1 MSDNPWAGGG
11 GAVRMAGLMRLTRS
25 VPVSIFPVTHAL
37 LGVLLCSSLA
47 CSSGSGTAE
56 RLQERLKDIVDSGQP
71 KVSPDD
77 IEAALAHQL
86 RVAPVPSKGANRPSS
101 PAFPT
106 RQTLREFYGQRE
118 QTLAWCSDRGR
129 VLATA
134 DTLLE
139 ALSRAGDHGLDPED
153 YGLGRLQHMRRGMEE
168 ARGRNAAVAQW
179 ADFDLLL
186 TTAFFRYASDLS
198 TGRLHPDEVR
208 SEWHT
213 EPPELDLSKALEGAL
228 QQGSLAKLLEELPP
242 PHAGYARLQLG
253 LKQLRDIQKAGGW
266 PAIPAGP
273 KMQKGSRDPRVALL
287 SQRLGGAAPDRSSA
301 GGAPLS
307 GGVFDA
313 ALEEKVRQFQA
324 AHGIDPSG
332 VVAEPTLAELNVP
345 VERRIR
351 QVELNL
357 ERWRWM
363 PRRLG
368 DPHLEVNLPGFELQ
382 LIRKD
387 HTELASRIVVGQSF
401 TPTPVFSDRVVAVI
415 ANPPWNVPDALAV
428 REYLPE
434 LRENPA
440 EFQRH
445 GIKIY
450 DGEGEDAHEIDP
462 ASIHWSRVDDDEF
475 HYHLRQDPGPDN
487 ALGRM
492 KFQLTN
498 DFQIYLHD
506 TPARSLF
513 AQADRDLSHGCIR
526 VEKARELADT
536 ILGDASEKLAE
547 ALESDKEKAI
557 PVRPPVP
564 VHILYLTAWADADGN
579 LGFGQDIYEFDA
591 PQLAALDRAGQ
602 ATPPAP
608 SPPQKSQQKPQ

>member
-1 MSDNPWAGGG
+1 MVCVFL
-11 GAVRMAGLMRLTRS
+11 GAM
-25 VPVSIFPVTHAL
+25 
-37 LGVLLCSSLA
+37 LG
-47 CSSGSGTAE
+47 CSSGSGIAD
-56 RLQERLKDIVDSGQP
+56 RLQERLKDLVDTGRP
-71 KVSPDD
+71 NVSPDE

-106 RQTLREFYGQRE
+106 HQTLREFYAGRGQK
-118 QTLAWCSDRGR
+118 LAWCGESGR
-129 VLATA
+129 VLAAA
-134 DTLLE
+134 DTMLD
-139 ALSRAGDHGLDPED
+139 ALSRAGDQGLDPED
-153 YGLGRLQHMRRGMEE
+153 YSLARLQRMRQGMQD
-168 ARGRNAAVAQW
+168 ARDKAAVAQW

-186 TTAFFRYASDLS
+186 TTAFFRYGSDLS
-198 TGRLHPDEVR
+198 TGRVHPDEIR
-208 SEWHT
+208 SEWHA
-213 EPPELDLSKALEGAL
+213 EPPELDLPKALETSL
-228 QQGSLAKLLEELPP
+228 QNGDLAKLLEKLPP

-253 LKQLRDIQKAGGW
+253 LKQLRDIGQAGGW

-273 KMQKGSRDPRVALL
+273 KLQKGARGPRVALVR
-287 SQRLGGAAPDRSSA
+287 QRLEGGAGKPESTGSA
-301 GGAPLS
+301 DA
-307 GGVFDA
+307 VFDA

-324 AHGIDPSG
+324 AHGLEADGRISE
-332 VVAEPTLAELNVP
+332 ATLAELNVP

-368 DPHLEVNLPGFELQ
+368 DPHLEVNIPGFELQ
-382 LIRKD
+382 LIRGD
-387 HTELASRIVVGQSF
+387 RTELSSRIVVGQAF
-401 TPTPVFSDRVVAVI
+401 TPTPVFSDRIVAVI

-434 LRENPA
+434 LRDDPA
-440 EFQRH
+440 AFARR

-450 DGEGEDAHEIDP
+450 DGDGEGAHEVDP
-462 ASIHWSRVDDDEF
+462 ASVHWSRVDDDEF
-475 HYHLRQDPGPDN
+475 HYHLRQDPGPEN

-506 TPARSLF
+506 TPARGLF
-513 AQADRDLSHGCIR
+513 AQQDRDLSHGCIR

-536 ILGDASEKLAE
+536 ILGEAVEKLEE
-547 ALESDKEKAI
+547 ALQAENEKSI

-564 VHILYLTAWADADGN
+564 VHILYLTAWGDADGA
-579 LGFGQDIYEFDA
+579 LRFAPDIYDFDA
-591 PQLAALDRAGQ
+591 AQLAALDRAGP
-602 ATPPAP
+602 ATPQT
-608 SPPQKSQQKPQ
+608 SPPQKTLQKPQKS